1 MSGVEKIT
9 ERIVNDAR
17 EKAAST
23 ISAAEAKCADIIEKS
38 KKRADK
44 NVQSMVDGAKAEG
57 RELIK
62 RKEAVFSLELRKE
75 VLSIKRQMLDKA
87 FALALEK
94 LQAISDEEYDQLMAE
109 LLAECAEIG
118 DGEVLIAERDKRLLH
133 ASFISKAEKMLA
145 DKGLERKMKQ
155 GGVDKRLPDGF
166 VYVSGGM
173 EINCSLASI
182 VSQKRESIEA
192 GVYRLL
198 FGE

>member
-87 FALALEK
+87 L
-94 LQAISDEEYDQLMAE
+94 
-109 LLAECAEIG
+109 
-118 DGEVLIAERDKRLLH
+118 
-133 ASFISKAEKMLA
+133 
-145 DKGLERKMKQ
+145 
-155 GGVDKRLPDGF
+155 
-166 VYVSGGM
+166 
-173 EINCSLASI
+173 
-182 VSQKRESIEA
+182 
-192 GVYRLL
+192 
-198 FGE
+198 